1 MITNYIKVAFKVL
14 SRRKFFTFIS
24 LFGISFT
31 LVVLMVVTAILD
43 NTFAPRTPESK
54 FDRALVLYTIGLY
67 GPQGGYTGGP
77 GFAFL
82 DKYARNLHGAENT
95 TFFTGSERTVL
106 YHEGRKIETR
116 RRWTDGAYWQ
126 VLDFRFLEGGP
137 FTPADD
143 ANASR
148 VAVISAKM
156 REQMFGGAPAVGKTF
171 ELEGQRFRVVGVVA
185 DVPVVRNAGFAD
197 IWLPTHAQKTSV
209 WKTQQLGSYNA
220 VILARSAADF
230 AAIRRDFKQ
239 RIAHYRFEDPKN
251 FNRVVAILDTPFEAF
266 AHAMGRGP
274 KRTSTT
280 LVRAAIAVA
289 ALLFMTV
296 PTLNLVSINLS
307 RIMERASEIGVRKA
321 FGASSRALIGQFV
334 LENVILTLLG
344 GLIGF
349 ALSIL
354 ALHGIERADLLP
366 NAVFDVNLRVFLYGM
381 LLAATFGVISGVYPA
396 WRMSRMQPVN
406 ALRGGAL

>member
-1 MITNYIKVAFKVL
+1 MLTNYIKIALKVL
-14 SRRKFFTFIS
+14 ARRKFFTFIS
-24 LFGISFT
+24 LFGISLT
-31 LVVLMVVTAILD
+31 LVVLMVVTAVLD
-43 NTFAPRTPESK
+43 NSFAPRPPESR
-54 FDRALVLYTIGLY
+54 FDRALVIYRFGLY

-82 DKYARNLHGAENT
+82 DKYARNLAGSQNT
-95 TFFTGSERTVL
+95 TFFTGSQRTVL
-106 YHEGRKIETR
+106 YHEGRKIDTR
-116 RRWTDGAYWQ
+116 MRFTDGAYWQ

-137 FTPADD
+137 FTAADD
-143 ANASR
+143 ANANR

-171 ELEGQRFRVVGVVA
+171 ELEGQRFRVAGVVQ
-185 DVPVVRNAGFAD
+185 DVSVVRNAGFSD
-197 IWLPTHAQKTSV
+197 IWLPNHVQKTSA

-220 VILARSAADF
+220 VVLARSAADF
-230 AAIRRDFKQ
+230 PTIRRDFQQ
-239 RIAHYRFEDPKN
+239 RLTHYQFEDPKA
-251 FNRVVAILDTPFEAF
+251 FNSVVADLDTPFEAF

-274 KRTSTT
+274 NRTSTAV
-280 LVRAAIAVA
+280 VRAAIALA
-289 ALLFMTV
+289 ALLFMIV

-307 RIMERASEIGVRKA
+307 RILERASEIGVRKA

-344 GLIGF
+344 GVIGF
-349 ALSIL
+349 ALSLL
-354 ALHGIERADLLP
+354 ALHGIERAQLVP
-366 NAVFDVNLRVFLYGM
+366 NAVFDVNTRVFLYGM
-381 LLAATFGVISGVYPA
+381 LLAATFGIVSGVYPA